1 MTLEELDQCLLRF
14 GAHLDRWPRN
24 QAEAARCLQATS
36 PRAAE
41 RIARAAAFEHR
52 LAAALQAPPF
62 TSIDTERVL
71 AHLDAD
77 TATPSWPPRG
87 FWLAGGGLSAASLA
101 LGILVALSTGPM
113 PTEQTLPLSVIEIA
127 VGHGD
132 IGNLP

>member
-14 GAHLDRWPRN
+14 GACLDRWPPTH
-24 QAEAARCLQATS
+24 AEAAHRLQATS

-41 RIARAAAFEHR
+41 RMARAAAFEDR
-52 LAAALQAPPF
+52 LARALQPPPF
-62 TSIDTERVL
+62 TSVDTDRVL
-71 AHLDAD
+71 AHLDAE
-77 TATPSWPPRG
+77 TIAHWPPRG

-101 LGILVALSTGPM
+101 LGILVAFTMGPV
-113 PTEQTLPLSVIEIA
+113 PTDQTLPLSVIEIA